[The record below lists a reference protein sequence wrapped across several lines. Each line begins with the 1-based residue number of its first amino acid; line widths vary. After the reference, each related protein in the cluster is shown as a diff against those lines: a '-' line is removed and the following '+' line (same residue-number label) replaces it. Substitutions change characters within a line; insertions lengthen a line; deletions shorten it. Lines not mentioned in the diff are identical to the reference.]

1 MFCVGKTGE
10 IFEQTCEP
18 ERLVVHCCEVLGP
31 GDDPILCRLD
41 PGEKP
46 VHRRPQLVSKICDGL
61 LADLFFVLERR
72 RKPVQRQS
80 DGTDLGISGGID
92 ARLEIAFSDPVGCQ
106 ADAPQRTGECLRKHE
121 GEEQGSDHGDSA
133 GHDMKEIH
141 AHPDPAWQQ
150 GLFDAC
156 AAMMLAIVKLPQP
169 VIARVHGVAAAAGCQ
184 LVSMCDL
191 AVTVPEARFAL
202 SGIHNGLFCSTPA
215 VGVARNINRKRA
227 MEMLVTGDLID
238 ADTARAWGLVNRVVP
253 AEALDTEIAKLTDAI
268 KANSGAA
275 IALGKDA
282 FYRQIDMGLTDAY
295 DLAGRTMTCNL
306 QDADGVEG
314 VDAFVS
320 KRKAVWK
327 TKRA

>member
-1 MFCVGKTGE
+1 MNAPEKLPTAAGTNTAGTSAPPYVLVDDREGVTTLTLNRG
-10 IFEQTCEP
+10 
-18 ERLVVHCCEVLGP
+18 ERLNPLSSDMIAALTAELKAVGSNVSIRAVV
-31 GDDPILCRLD
+31 
-41 PGEKP
+41 
-46 VHRRPQLVSKICDGL
+46 
-61 LADLFFVLERR
+61 
-72 RKPVQRQS
+72 
-80 DGTDLGISGGID
+80 
-92 ARLEIAFSDPVGCQ
+92 IAGAGRGFC
-106 ADAPQRTGECLRKHE
+106 
-121 GEEQGSDHGDSA
+121 A

-141 AHPDPAWQQ
+141 AHADAEWQQ

-191 AVTVPEARFAL
+191 AVAVPEAKFAL

-238 ADTARAWGLVNRVVP
+238 ADTARVWGLVNRVVSP
-253 AEALDTEIAKLTDAI
+253 DALDAEITKLTDAI
-268 KANSGAA
+268 KAKSGAA

-314 VDAFVS
+314 VDAFVG

-327 TKRA
+327 GNPS

>member
-1 MFCVGKTGE
+1 MNAPEKLPNASDAGAPAYVLRDDRDGVATLRLNRGDRLNPLSSGMIAALTAELKAAGSNPAVRAVVIAGTGRGFC
-10 IFEQTCEP
+10 
-18 ERLVVHCCEVLGP
+18 
-31 GDDPILCRLD
+31 
-41 PGEKP
+41 
-46 VHRRPQLVSKICDGL
+46 
-61 LADLFFVLERR
+61 
-72 RKPVQRQS
+72 
-80 DGTDLGISGGID
+80 
-92 ARLEIAFSDPVGCQ
+92 
-106 ADAPQRTGECLRKHE
+106 
-121 GEEQGSDHGDSA
+121 A

>member
-1 MFCVGKTGE
+1 MNAPEKLPTAAGTNTAGTSAPPYVLVDDREGVTTLTLNRG
-10 IFEQTCEP
+10 
-18 ERLVVHCCEVLGP
+18 ERLNPLSSDMIAALTAELKAVGSIVSIRAVV
-31 GDDPILCRLD
+31 
-41 PGEKP
+41 
-46 VHRRPQLVSKICDGL
+46 
-61 LADLFFVLERR
+61 
-72 RKPVQRQS
+72 
-80 DGTDLGISGGID
+80 
-92 ARLEIAFSDPVGCQ
+92 IAGAGRGFC
-106 ADAPQRTGECLRKHE
+106 
-121 GEEQGSDHGDSA
+121 A

-141 AHPDPAWQQ
+141 AHPDAAWQQ

-191 AVTVPEARFAL
+191 AVAVPEAKFAL

-238 ADTARAWGLVNRVVP
+238 ADTARVWGLVNRVVSP
-253 AEALDTEIAKLTDAI
+253 DALDAEITKLTDAI
-268 KANSGAA
+268 KAKSGAA

-314 VDAFVS
+314 VDAFVG

-327 TKRA
+327 GNPS